1 MINDHWHSDGTS
13 DGLKPYTIAHAIS
26 FHKANT
32 HWILMSILVQ
42 HLNYTYCASDV
53 NSIK

>member
-32 HWILMSILVQ
+32 H
-42 HLNYTYCASDV
+42 
-53 NSIK
+53 